1 MAKTRAQ
8 KKAETISRWERL
20 LEKQKRSGLSVE
32 AFCRNEGFSTPTFYN
47 WRRKLGAKEVVP
59 VAEVVQ
65 VEVPS
70 SESTIELQ
78 LPNGSLV
85 RVPES
90 ISERTLRSVL
100 GLVASAPSEGRGA
113 C

>member
-8 KKAETISRWERL
+8 QKSETIGRWKRL
-20 LEKQKRSGLSVE
+20 IEKHKHSGLSVE
-32 AFCRNEGFSTPTFYN
+32 AFCRNEGFSAATFYN
-47 WRRKLGAKEVVP
+47 WRRKLETKDVVS

-65 VEVPS
+65 VEVPPS
-70 SESTIELQ
+70 RSAIEFQ

-90 ISERTLRSVL
+90 VSEQTLRSVL
-100 GLVASAPSEGRGA
+100 TVVASTPSEEHGA